1 MPTRVKTTITKKGK
15 RKNGMEILKRS
26 KNKLLFISIAVLF
39 LVSCDRNKIYEKYK
53 SIPNGV
59 WSAKAPVTFDFEVK
73 DTNQY
78 CNLLVNIRCSD
89 NYPYRNLYMFM
100 TTKRPDGSM
109 SIDTLE
115 FYLLDIKGKPLG
127 DCSGDVC
134 NNRFMIDHDFKFPQ
148 PGKYEFELKQA
159 MRTEDGNLPL
169 VMDVGMRLEKSTKKQ
184 Q

>member
-1 MPTRVKTTITKKGK
+1 METLRL
-15 RKNGMEILKRS
+15 RKNNFFYITFFL
-26 KNKLLFISIAVLF
+26 LF
-39 LVSCDRNKIYEKYK
+39 LVSCDRNKIYEKYQ

-59 WSAKAPVTFDFEVK
+59 WNSKEPVKFDFEVK

-78 CNLLVNIRCSD
+78 CNLLVNVRCSD

-100 TTKRPDGSM
+100 KSTRPDGSR

-148 PGKYEFELKQA
+148 PGRYEFELQQA

-169 VMDVGMRLEKSTKKQ
+169 VMDVGIRLEKSTKKAQ
-184 Q
+184 

>member
-1 MPTRVKTTITKKGK
+1 
-15 RKNGMEILKRS
+15 MEILTGRK
-26 KNKLLFISIAVLF
+26 KNKLTLVALLVLF
-39 LVSCDRNKIYEKYK
+39 FVSCDKTKIYEKYQ
-53 SIPNGV
+53 SIPNAV
-59 WSAKAPVTFDFEVK
+59 WNTKEPVKFDFEVK

-100 TTKRPDGSM
+100 KSTRPDGTR

-115 FYLLDIKGKPLG
+115 FYLLDAAGKPLG

-134 NNRFMIDHDFKFPQ
+134 NNRFMIDHDFRFPQ
-148 PGKYEFELKQA
+148 PGKYEFELQQA

-169 VMDVGMRLEKSTKKQ
+169 VMDVGIRLEKSTKKR
-184 Q
+184 

>member
-1 MPTRVKTTITKKGK
+1 METLRKKPNRVYYISF
-15 RKNGMEILKRS
+15 L
-26 KNKLLFISIAVLF
+26 LLFLF
-39 LVSCDRNKIYEKYK
+39 SCDRNKIYEKYQ

-59 WSAKAPVTFDFEVK
+59 WNSKEPVKFDFEVK

-100 TTKRPDGSM
+100 KTIRPDGSK

-148 PGKYEFELKQA
+148 PGKYEFELQQA
-159 MRTEDGNLPL
+159 MRTDDGNLPL
-169 VMDVGMRLEKSTKKQ
+169 VMDVGLRLEKATKKLQ
-184 Q
+184 